1 MNKDQLVTAMGRLV
15 LDDNVKIS
23 DAINA
28 SVQMAVFVALEGR
41 VPREL
46 FMKVV
51 EETWE
56 AGMQA
61 MDKIENEM
69 TMEA

>member
-1 MNKDQLVTAMGRLV
+1 MNKEQLVMAMGRLV
-15 LDDNVKIS
+15 LADGVRTS

-28 SVQMAVFVALEGR
+28 SVQTAIFVALEGR

-51 EETWE
+51 EETWDL
-56 AGMQA
+56 GVQA
-61 MDKIENEM
+61 MDRIENEM

>member
-1 MNKDQLVTAMGRLV
+1 MNKEQLVRAMGRLV
-15 LDDNVKIS
+15 LADDVTIG

-28 SVQMAVFVALEGR
+28 SVQTAVFVALEAR

-46 FMKVV
+46 FMKLV
-51 EETWE
+51 EEVWE
-56 AGMQA
+56 AGVQA
-61 MDKIENEM
+61 MDRIENEM

>member
-1 MNKDQLVTAMGRLV
+1 MNKEQLVMAMGRLV
-15 LDDNVKIS
+15 LADGVRTS

-28 SVQMAVFVALEGR
+28 SVQTAIFVALEGR

-46 FMKVV
+46 FMKLV
-51 EETWE
+51 EEVWE
-56 AGMQA
+56 AGVQA
-61 MDKIENEM
+61 MDRIENEM